1 MRTKI
6 VWLFAII
13 LMQACVAQ
21 KQTPKKKGYSS
32 KLKHTE
38 RGMEI
43 DISNAYDVIVADITK
58 GSMFSIPFGLGG
70 FSEGTHF
77 FDLSPQSTDLRN
89 LRFSTYKDFNFYNGE
104 KDMEIECKCRENQ
117 NYYLKNLKIEDG
129 NYKLTYKKG
138 IKIKGSEIK
147 VSDSI
152 QNTLFKNIRANIHT
166 KSKNIYFK
174 DLEFVV
180 LDLADTLNVKLKK
193 IN

>member
-1 MRTKI
+1 MKTKI

-13 LMQACVAQ
+13 LMQVCTAQ
-21 KQTPKKKGYSS
+21 KNISTEKEHRVIDTKKE
-32 KLKHTE
+32 T
-38 RGMEI
+38 
-43 DISNAYDVIVADITK
+43 DVVIANIT
-58 GSMFSIPFGLGG
+58 GG
-70 FSEGTHF
+70 RMLPLYLIFNNSLEEGNF
-77 FDLSPQSTDLRN
+77 FIDLSPQSTDLMD
-89 LRFSTYKDFNFYNGE
+89 LSFSNSKSFSFYEGE
-104 KDMEIECKCRENQ
+104 KDMEIECKCIENQ
-117 NYYLKNLKIEDG
+117 NYYLKNLKIEEG
-129 NYKLTYKKG
+129 NYKLVYKKG

-193 IN
+193 VN